1 MDAWRFVMGM
11 LLVMVLVVHAHRVW
25 PFITPSKRQAPVLID
40 PHGPSATSQGMEA
53 PTRQIHVVW
62 ACRVIEDTQLTP
74 DLFGMAGINTARITL
89 PPEAL

>member
-1 MDAWRFVMGM
+1 
-11 LLVMVLVVHAHRVW
+11 
-25 PFITPSKRQAPVLID
+25 
-40 PHGPSATSQGMEA
+40 MEA